1 MSTPFTRAT
10 TWSEA
15 EAAGVDEDD
24 DDSCEHPDATGRAS
38 ARTANV
44 ANVTMRERRAGPV
57 GEFREVIQ
65 AVLGMGRLS
74 ANDNRAGSPS
84 RADHLNADFVEN
96 KRPNIAD

>member
-15 EAAGVDEDD
+15 EAAGVDDD
-24 DDSCEHPDATGRAS
+24 EDSCEHPDAIGRAS
-38 ARTANV
+38 ARAANV

-65 AVLGMGRLS
+65 VVLGMGRVS
-74 ANDNRAGSPS
+74 ANDNRAESPS
-84 RADHLNADFVEN
+84 RADHLNADFDEN
-96 KRPNIAD
+96 KRLNIAD